1 MELILRQNK
10 LRSSLCL
17 LIVLVVGAFLLCS
30 SSAGQDGLE
39 LFHKMQKALGGAD
52 KIAAVSDFEDIVHAQ
67 TWNQAGDALGT
78 VRKRTRWTRPNHL
91 RLDQVGPGDTYVLYF
106 DGTGGWEILP
116 DKTVADLAGG
126 ELEFAKKYVRDF
138 QLHKWL
144 ADRDSR
150 FKITSSMPNVIRIAD
165 GSDLTHQME
174 ITVDPVTALPRTET
188 TTSLADPAHPAK
200 SEVRIEEW
208 LSVDGIRFPRRTV
221 TYRNGARV
229 AEITVEEIKLNRR
242 IESKDLAIKPSDLQ
256 PVMSRQK

>member
-39 LFHKMQKALGGAD
+39 LFHKM
-52 KIAAVSDFEDIVHAQ
+52 
-67 TWNQAGDALGT
+67 
-78 VRKRTRWTRPNHL
+78 
-91 RLDQVGPGDTYVLYF
+91 
-106 DGTGGWEILP
+106 
-116 DKTVADLAGG
+116 
-126 ELEFAKKYVRDF
+126 
-138 QLHKWL
+138 HKWL

-229 AEITVEEIKLNRR
+229 AEMLTERYCSATPILLTQ
-242 IESKDLAIKPSDLQ
+242 A
-256 PVMSRQK
+256 